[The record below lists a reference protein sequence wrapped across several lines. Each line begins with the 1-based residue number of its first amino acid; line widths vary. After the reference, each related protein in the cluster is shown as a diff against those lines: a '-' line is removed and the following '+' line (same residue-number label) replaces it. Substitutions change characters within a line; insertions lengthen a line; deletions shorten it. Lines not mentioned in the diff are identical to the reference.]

1 MKCDTV
7 QAGPVYH
14 RPHGRAPSTENRT
27 ESLRADSR
35 LPAPSGLRTELRHLR
50 APDGLT
56 ETGTGRDTRTS
67 LSAGTAPVWQLTPR
81 QGHRARS
88 ESQICTVRGL
98 APRGPDRLAL
108 YCVHRTRARQ
118 HRSAQGPPLSLLPSA
133 RLAPGTDGEARP
145 RPIFG
150 FRVELSPR
158 PLLLRPLVRPAAER
172 PRGRPR
178 GRLA

>member
-1 MKCDTV
+1 MNRVTQFKPVRSTTDRTV
-7 QAGPVYH
+7 AH
-14 RPHGRAPSTENRT
+14 RPPKTAPT
-27 ESLRADSR
+27 LRADSR
-35 LPAPSGLRTELRHLR
+35 PPAPSGLRKELSGIPERQ
-50 APDGLT
+50 T

-88 ESQICTVRGL
+88 ESQICTVRRL

-108 YCVHRTRARQ
+108 NCAHRTRARQ

-145 RPIFG
+145 RPTFG

-158 PLLLRPLVRPAAER
+158 PLLLRPLGRPAAER